1 MSRILMLITIIFAGY
16 IFSIQAKA
24 QKGST
29 AIEKTVYC
37 TDYHKKACKFSK
49 KDLEFK
55 YNSQSRSALFR
66 PGQVSE
72 FSFTSFKGYDYRLTF
87 CGEDVLTK
95 GAPIAFKI
103 TDAKTKAV
111 LFDSNASDNAK
122 EFEFSC
128 DNSLNLR
135 VEMTLPAAE
144 GSEKNTYGCVG
155 FLLQS
160 RKSLQTGFK

>member
-1 MSRILMLITIIFAGY
+1 M
-16 IFSIQAKA
+16 
-24 QKGST
+24 
-29 AIEKTVYC
+29 
-37 TDYHKKACKFSK
+37 
-49 KDLEFK
+49 

-66 PGQVSE
+66 PGQVSV

-87 CGEDVLTK
+87 CGDEVLTK
-95 GAPIAFKI
+95 GAPIAFKV

-111 LFDSNASDNAK
+111 LFDSNESDSAT

-135 VEMTLPAAE
+135 VEMTLPEAE
-144 GSEKNTYGCVG
+144 GSEKATYGCVG

-160 RKSLQTGFK
+160 RKNLQTGFK

>member
-1 MSRILMLITIIFAGY
+1 MSRIIFLITMFACLV
-16 IFSIQAKA
+16 FSIEAKA
-24 QKGST
+24 QKGNNT
-29 AIEKTVYC
+29 VEKAVYC

-66 PGQVSE
+66 PGQVSL

-87 CGEDVLTK
+87 CGEEALTK

-103 TDAKTKAV
+103 TDAKTKTV
-111 LFDSNASDNAK
+111 LFESNGSDSAK

-135 VEMTLPAAE
+135 VEMALPAAE
-144 GSEKNTYGCVG
+144 DSEKSTYGCVG
-155 FLLQS
+155 FLLES
-160 RKSLQTGFK
+160 RKNLQTGFK

>member
-1 MSRILMLITIIFAGY
+1 MSRIIILITIFIGLL
-16 IFSIQAKA
+16 FSTDAKA
-24 QKGST
+24 QKGNNP
-29 AIEKTVYC
+29 IQKTVYC

-66 PGQVSE
+66 PGQVSV

-87 CGEDVLTK
+87 CGEDILTK
-95 GAPIAFKI
+95 GAPIAFKV

-111 LFDSNASDNAK
+111 LFESKDSENAK

-128 DNSLNLR
+128 DNSLNLK

-144 GSEKNTYGCVG
+144 GSEKATYGCVG
-155 FLLQS
+155 FLLES
-160 RKSLQTGFK
+160 RKNLQTGFK

>member
-1 MSRILMLITIIFAGY
+1 MSRILILITLIASF
-16 IFSIQAKA
+16 IFSKEANA

-29 AIEKTVYC
+29 PIEKTVYC

-49 KDLEFK
+49 KDLEFM

-66 PGQVSE
+66 PGQVSV

-87 CGEDVLTK
+87 CGDEVLTK
-95 GAPIAFKI
+95 GAPIAFKV

-111 LFDSNASDNAK
+111 LFDSNESDSAT

-135 VEMTLPAAE
+135 VEMTLPEAE
-144 GSEKNTYGCVG
+144 GSEKATYGCVG

-160 RKSLQTGFK
+160 RKNLQTGFK

>member
-1 MSRILMLITIIFAGY
+1 MSRILMLITIFAGF
-16 IFSIQAKA
+16 IFSTEAKA
-24 QKGST
+24 QKGN
-29 AIEKTVYC
+29 APIEKTVYC
-37 TDYHKKACKFSK
+37 TDYHKKACTFSK

-66 PGQVSE
+66 PGQSSA

-128 DNSLNLR
+128 DNGLNLR

-160 RKSLQTGFK
+160 RKNLQTGFK